1 MARGDD
7 TDGALRIEL
16 TAGLAV
22 TADAQAAW
30 DDLAAASSSTNIFY
44 EQWAATA
51 AAVLPEAGA
60 PMVLMA
66 WIDAPATPARLAGL
80 LILQRRAVLG
90 GRIGVAVQNWDQRT
104 RALGEPLVR
113 AGYEHTFWRAALDFL
128 GRRRRMGKYLR
139 LSALIA
145 DSPSTRALHDV
156 LAAEGRRATVTRSFE
171 RALLCGGPSSNDYI
185 AANIRKKVLK
195 EQRRLRNRLE
205 EQGGLVFDRLAPDA
219 AIDPW
224 IDELFRLEMSGW
236 KGREGVAAAADAATE
251 HCFRAVLREA
261 HGRGRL
267 DFRRLSVGGRTTA
280 LLANIEAGDTA
291 FQLKIAYDEE
301 YAAFSPGVLIEMDYL
316 EYALDT
322 RQLGR
327 VDSCARPN
335 HPMIDRIWAD
345 RLPIVSLA
353 VPFDRWSSRL
363 ACAAID
369 TLRKLRD
376 KRAKPVS
383 TDC

>member
-1 MARGDD
+1 VFR
-7 TDGALRIEL
+7 
-16 TAGLAV
+16 
-22 TADAQAAW
+22 
-30 DDLAAASSSTNIFY
+30 
-44 EQWAATA
+44 
-51 AAVLPEAGA
+51 
-60 PMVLMA
+60 
-66 WIDAPATPARLAGL
+66 
-80 LILQRRAVLG
+80 
-90 GRIGVAVQNWDQRT
+90 GRIDVALQNWDQRT

-113 AGYEHTFWRAALDFL
+113 AGYEHAFWQAALAFL
-128 GRRRRMGKYLR
+128 SEQRRTGQYLR

-156 LAAEGRRATVTRSFE
+156 VAAQGRRAYVTRSFQ
-171 RALLCGGPSSNDYI
+171 RALLCGGSSSADYI

-205 EQGGLVFDRLAPDA
+205 EKGGLVFDRLSPGT

-224 IDELFRLEMSGW
+224 IDDLFRLEMSGW
-236 KGREGVAAAADAATE
+236 KGREGVAAAADTATE
-251 HCFRAVLREA
+251 QCFRAVLRKA
-261 HGRGRL
+261 HERERL
-267 DFRRLSVGGRTTA
+267 DFRRLSVGGRTIA

-291 FQLKIAYDEE
+291 FQLKIAYDED
-301 YAAFSPGVLIEMDYL
+301 YAAFSPGVLIEMAYL
-316 EYALDT
+316 EYALDI
-322 RQLGR
+322 RRLAR

-335 HPMIDRIWAD
+335 HPMIDRIWVD

-376 KRAKPVS
+376 KRVRPVS